1 MLSVIKF
8 TPKAAKCLAT
18 SMRRA
23 TREWGDCGFRR
34 NAGESVRS
42 EYPRTLLQPDRTTEN
57 SPWREPWEKGAR
69 GKPRMG
75 RKTTAPRSFA
85 PCRGLR
91 EPGDL
96 PMAHAMGYSL
106 SLLRASIR
114 SIYGI
119 PVLLSRTRI
128 NERSCPL
135 PPRRAE
141 RCRSYEL
148 RFAAFTESQ
157 FSCRA
162 PASMREAAPY
172 LPDEPNPP
180 APRWDSAR
188 SPSTHSTRSE
198 EHT

>member
-1 MLSVIKF
+1 MARAMGKRHAR
-8 TPKAAKCLAT
+8 KAPDGAEDDGA
-18 SMRRA
+18 A
-23 TREWGDCGFRR
+23 IFRP
-34 NAGESVRS
+34 V
-42 EYPRTLLQPDRTTEN
+42 P
-57 SPWREPWEKGAR
+57 
-69 GKPRMG
+69 
-75 RKTTAPRSFA
+75 
-85 PCRGLR
+85 GLR

-157 FSCRA
+157 FFCR
-162 PASMREAAPY
+162 PPSSMREAAHSR
-172 LPDEPNPP
+172 PDEPN
-180 APRWDSAR
+180 AVALTSFDSQHWN
-188 SPSTHSTRSE
+188 PSSFVAHPHE
-198 EHT
+198 